1 MTKGTSQPLVSCIM
15 PTYNRRRFVHCAI
28 LYFLRQDYANKELII
43 IDDGTDAIKDLVPED
58 SRIRYLRLDKKRTI
72 GAKRNLACEEALGEM
87 IVHWDDDDWMATH
100 RISYQ
105 AENLLREQADICGL
119 DKLYF
124 YDPLSQKAWQY
135 VYPERTKPWVAG
147 GTLCYSK
154 SFWSQN
160 LFPEINIGE
169 DGLFVWSSS
178 SKKIVAL
185 EDSTFFVALI
195 HEKNISPKQTS
206 NKLWHAK
213 PLNQIQ
219 KIMGK
224 DWSLYEHFD
233 SDMKMQADH
242 NGKGKPKV
250 SCILPTYNRREYFP
264 QAIRYFLRQDYSEKQ
279 LIVLDDGTDRV
290 ADLVPDISDIE
301 YIQIDRRL
309 TIGEKRNIGVKASQ
323 GDIILLWDDD
333 DWYGANRISYQMAP
347 IIEENADATVLQDG
361 LVYDVIQGRFFHCSS
376 VLRDQMFAFGVIGG
390 TIAFRKDIFDNTICF
405 PKQSLAED
413 AEFLRLLYGQKFRV
427 IKMPAKGVFVY
438 IRHNQNTWTFSN
450 IQEVRNQNWQQV
462 EPPSF
467 ISSEDLHFY
476 NFNCE
481 PPTQNQCT
489 TELSYQAYTHRK
501 ITQQDANV
509 PLSVQGARLYWEGAY
524 NEALDCL
531 EKAARI
537 ESDNP
542 WILFDMGLCYLAQNR
557 FNDALSLLQSAHSKI
572 PSNTWVLSSIGI
584 AFARLGDYEKA
595 RESFLHARQKFIKN
609 HEAALF
615 LDGLS
620 ETHAIE
626 GIREFEQGKYYSALN
641 YLDAALMKDPQ
652 KDLALYYK
660 GKILMELGKPFEALP
675 YYLSANQLNPN
686 QACILK
692 GIGEVLT
699 ALGHSEQAKIFFDK
713 PQIADSKGHKVKKIS
728 KYFAQG
734 KKSFK
739 YSCGGGPI
747 TRESNCVDFIKHL
760 NTGSGSL
767 IEDYLFLYGVTRL
780 LKPNLILETGT
791 NTGVSSIVLAK
802 AMRDS
807 NILGK
812 VVTVDY
818 DKEVLKIARAQMIAE
833 GMDEWIEIVE
843 GESLDV
849 LPQILTKYPHFDL
862 CFLDGNHYYDIVK
875 QEFELVKQNCRYVLL
890 HDSHTFEG
898 VKKLVEELC
907 NDVGCR
913 VVQLVYPPGEQW
925 SGGQIRF
932 RSNPGI
938 AFIEVLYDA

>member
-1 MTKGTSQPLVSCIM
+1 MIDETSQPLVSCIM
-15 PTYNRRRFVHCAI
+15 PTYNRRKFVPLGI
-28 LYFLRQDYANKELII
+28 RYFLRQDYEPKELII
-43 IDDGTDAIKDLVPED
+43 VDDGTDVIDDLIPADE
-58 SRIRYLRLDKKRTI
+58 RIRYFRLNDKSTV
-72 GAKRNLACEEALGEM
+72 GAKRNLACEQARGE
-87 IVHWDDDDWMATH
+87 IIAHWDDDDWMATH

-105 AENLLREQADICGL
+105 LGNLLREQADICGL

-135 VYPERTKPWVAG
+135 VYPKRAKPWVAG

-178 SKKIVAL
+178 PKKIVAL
-185 EDSTFFVALI
+185 EDSTFFVALM

-206 NKLWHAK
+206 NRLWHAQ

-224 DWSLYEHFD
+224 DWSVYEYFD
-233 SDMKMQADH
+233 SDTPKGLHYLGSLEDRTIMKKQAVH
-242 NGKGKPKV
+242 NGNGKPKV
-250 SCILPTYNRREYFP
+250 SCILPTYNRRGYFP
-264 QAIRYFLRQDYSEKQ
+264 QAIQYFLRQDYSEKQ

-301 YIQIDRRL
+301 YIQIERRL
-309 TIGEKRNIGVKASQ
+309 TIGEKRNIGVEACE
-323 GDIILLWDDD
+323 GDIVLLWDDD
-333 DWYGANRISYQMAP
+333 DWYGANRISYQVAP

-361 LVYDVIQGRFFHCSS
+361 LVYDVIQGQFFHCRSL
-376 VLRDQMFAFGVIGG
+376 LRDQMFAFGVIGG
-390 TIAFRKDIFDNTICF
+390 TIAFRKDILDNTICF

-413 AEFLRLLYGQKFRV
+413 AEFLRLLYRQKFRV

-450 IQEVRNQNWQQV
+450 IQKLHNQNWQRV
-462 EPPSF
+462 DPPSF

-481 PPTQNQCT
+481 TTQNQCP
-489 TELSYQAYTHRK
+489 TEPSYQAYAHQK
-501 ITQQDANV
+501 KNQQDSNV

-557 FNDALSLLQSAHSKI
+557 FNGALSLLQSAHSKI

-620 ETHAIE
+620 ETNIIE

-652 KDLALYYK
+652 KDLAFYYK

-675 YYLSANQLNPN
+675 YYLSANHLNPN

-699 ALGHSEQAKIFFDK
+699 ALGHSEQAKIFFNK
-713 PQIADSKGHKVKKIS
+713 PQVADSKGHKVEKIS

-739 YSCGGGPI
+739 YSYGGDQLQENPI
-747 TRESNCVDFIKHL
+747 
-760 NTGSGSL
+760 
-767 IEDYLFLYGVTRL
+767 
-780 LKPNLILETGT
+780 
-791 NTGVSSIVLAK
+791 A
-802 AMRDS
+802 
-807 NILGK
+807 
-812 VVTVDY
+812 
-818 DKEVLKIARAQMIAE
+818 
-833 GMDEWIEIVE
+833 
-843 GESLDV
+843 
-849 LPQILTKYPHFDL
+849 
-862 CFLDGNHYYDIVK
+862 
-875 QEFELVKQNCRYVLL
+875 
-890 HDSHTFEG
+890 
-898 VKKLVEELC
+898 
-907 NDVGCR
+907 
-913 VVQLVYPPGEQW
+913 
-925 SGGQIRF
+925 
-932 RSNPGI
+932 
-938 AFIEVLYDA
+938 